1 MAREHDRTLGRSG
14 GHGAGLAGRPRRR
27 RGRRL
32 ALLLAVAGGIGYAL
46 MRRQQRQ
53 DLDEGVWHEAPT
65 PTASGTTP
73 GGASA

>member
-1 MAREHDRTLGRSG
+1 MAREHGRTLGAARG
-14 GHGAGLAGRPRRR
+14 QAGRPRRR

-32 ALLLAVAGGIGYAL
+32 ALLLAVAGGIAYAL

-65 PTASGTTP
+65 PTATGTSP
-73 GGASA
+73 GSA